1 MSQVNNLSKLAA
13 TYVGLETTFGTAAT
27 TLYRAFPVGG
37 STVIELSQTE
47 AENEN
52 QSIYLH
58 DYKNPVRGLMGG
70 TIKTNF
76 YLRPHATAFSGS
88 NTRSDHYLQQIM
100 KAGFGG
106 HQAGSGSFVGASATT
121 TSVPINDTSRFAIGQ
136 YAIFSSSAGREVSM
150 ISDITTGSVSLMPAL
165 SAAPVSG
172 SMAVNMDNFF
182 LSETNTNSLTFQ
194 HAQAQDSTLQWQ
206 MTGCKVNAL
215 NLKLERDAIMT
226 VEAELDVK
234 SWSTGSLGLSTAVG
248 TDVLESPMVMKGATI
263 LLQPTTTTTRT
274 HYPLESVSVKT
285 NLGNE
290 YLEELGGVEGATGV
304 MRTGQTQAV
313 EATVKFRVDTAR
325 DVQWADQTALQL
337 HCFVP
342 FTNSSGQLR
351 SVTVGMPTCIM
362 VGKPKMMD
370 EGGRLVMEVTLRG
383 KLNTL
388 TTSQTA
394 ELSRSQI
401 VVAVG

>member
-1 MSQVNNLSKLAA
+1 MSQVNNLKQLAA
-13 TYVGLETTFGTAAT
+13 SYLGIEQTFGTVAS
-27 TLYRAFPVGG
+27 TLYRAYPVGG
-37 STVIELSQTE
+37 SVAIELSQTE

-58 DYKNPVRGLMGG
+58 DYKSPVRGLMGG
-70 TIKTNF
+70 SVKMNF

-106 HQAGSGSFVGASATT
+106 HQANSGSFVGASATT
-121 TSVPINDTSRFAIGQ
+121 TSLPVNDTSRLAVGQ
-136 YAIFSSSAGREVSM
+136 YAIFSSSVGREVAM
-150 ISDITTGSVSLMPAL
+150 VIDITTGSISVTPAL

-172 SMAVNMDNFF
+172 SMVVNMDNFYPT
-182 LSETNTNSLTFQ
+182 ETNTNSLTFQ

-304 MRTGQTQAV
+304 MRTGQRMFSEVTA
-313 EATVKFRVDTAR
+313 KFRVDTAR

-342 FTNSSGQLR
+342 YTNSSGQLR
-351 SVTVGMPTCIM
+351 EVVVGMPTCIM

-388 TTSQTA
+388 CSSQTT
-394 ELSRSQI
+394 ELGRSPLTL
-401 VVAVG
+401 AVG